1 LRLIIW
7 LLLVVAAAAVVV
19 NIRHTESVAVVVQ
32 AVCVQLSRQQV
43 GQGHL
48 KQH

>member
-1 LRLIIW
+1 MLII
-7 LLLVVAAAAVVV
+7 LLSLAVAAAAAVV

>member
-1 LRLIIW
+1 LLLII
-7 LLLVVAAAAVVV
+7 LLSLAVAAAAAVV